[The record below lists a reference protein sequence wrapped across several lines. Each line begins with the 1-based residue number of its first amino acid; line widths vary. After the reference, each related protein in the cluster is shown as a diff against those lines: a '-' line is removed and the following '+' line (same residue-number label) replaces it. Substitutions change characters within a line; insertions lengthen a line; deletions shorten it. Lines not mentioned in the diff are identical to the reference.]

1 MKEKRNVIVSLDASL
16 SGLVHQRLMY
26 PREEAERGGLYVLD
40 TGGILSCGA
49 ESNLSTHTVS
59 RKV

>member
-1 MKEKRNVIVSLDASL
+1 MIVSLDANL